1 MLSGESTKWQWRREG
16 LRVRSLH
23 TYHPTMTW
31 STILLVMRTELDLT
45 VMLLFVKSCLPT
57 SRSCRTSLSCA
68 SSSRGAENG
77 IWWKI
82 CKEVLNEFYHMQQ
95 WKYKY
100 KYKYNH
106 KYKSPAMELRWNAE
120 TKDQMCEYFSTF
132 KSQVSRCY
140 LRLMV
145 MSLHKP
151 CYWLT
156 ALERL
161 WTVEQIL
168 AFSLASCRAH
178 IHGKPLLWR
187 SEIQCTMVLT
197 RRT

>member
-1 MLSGESTKWQWRREG
+1 M
-16 LRVRSLH
+16 
-23 TYHPTMTW
+23 
-31 STILLVMRTELDLT
+31 DLT

-77 IWWKI
+77 IWRK
-82 CKEVLNEFYHMQQ
+82 MQQ

-100 KYKYNH
+100 KYKCNH
-106 KYKSPAMELRWNAE
+106 MYKFPAVELRWKYWMIYISVLDKVQQINHKE
-120 TKDQMCEYFSTF
+120 TLSRKKCRKFLKAKTKCVDTF
-132 KSQVSRCY
+132 LRFHIIKSQVSRCY
-140 LRLMV
+140 LRLIV